1 MIYGGGASGFCTV
14 FGDDN
19 SGWMSLVHLLLTI
32 EFGDMGEVAKL
43 HGCLETMMALGELC
57 IFIFRR

>member
-1 MIYGGGASGFCTV
+1 MDFAV
-14 FGDDN
+14 FGGDN